1 MLQLCSG
8 LEAMNQ
14 RPIKPQD
21 RQNSPSSKTFS
32 STLQGFSSSLIKR
45 FTIIDNLLATKFP
58 SIQTLVLRQK
68 KTQGRTMEDWWRWG
82 VNWGWT
88 EWERGFA
95 ERRLRLN
102 EKYGCDDIESIS
114 GEVQGKSVE
123 EVKDYAKV
131 ELQRRSSKV
140 LEKCSF
146 KSLLFISW
154 KPVPTIH
161 FTRPGTCIKH
171 PIHYY
176 WFQYQ
181 SAQPKLI

>member
-1 MLQLCSG
+1 MLKEGYSNWTKRDF
-8 LEAMNQ
+8 NQ
-14 RPIKPQD
+14 FI
-21 RQNSPSSKTFS
+21 
-32 STLQGFSSSLIKR
+32 
-45 FTIIDNLLATKFP
+45 
-58 SIQTLVLRQK
+58 
-68 KTQGRTMEDWWRWG
+68 
-82 VNWGWT
+82 
-88 EWERGFA
+88 
-95 ERRLRLN
+95 RLN
-102 EKYGCDDIESIS
+102 EKYGRDDIESIS